1 MDDLAERL
9 DLIIAVVEGARA
21 MPLTTSCVLNR
32 AEMLEALED
41 LRARLPERLADA
53 DRVLADS
60 EAIIDDA
67 HRRAAA
73 IVADGR
79 REGVRLASGSAVVAQ
94 AETDAAAIMAAARQA
109 SDDMRSQIDSYVDGK
124 LAGFEEVLD
133 RTLASVARGRERLAS
148 RGAVAG
154 AAGAHGGA
162 GGPAGPHQFGGVGP
176 AAAAPMGARS
186 AVVGAGGADLHP
198 AVSGAGP
205 AGPDTGVPGGGGP
218 HGDPVHGGGWYGGA
232 MYGDR
237 TSGGGLRGDGMH
249 GGAGMDPAG
258 GNAAGGGVTGD
269 DAAGGAGPL
278 NAAAAPGQRA
288 DPDRPED
295 GERWTGVPA
304 ARGGM
309 TGHVRL
315 TSGVGAPIG

>member
-79 REGVRLASGSAVVAQ
+79 REGARLASGSAVVAQ
-94 AETDAAAIMAAARQA
+94 AEADAAAIMAAARQA

-162 GGPAGPHQFGGVGP
+162 GGPAGPHQFGGAGP
-176 AAAAPMGARS
+176 AAAAPVGSWS
-186 AVVGAGGADLHP
+186 AAVGAGGTDLHP
-198 AVSGAGP
+198 AVSGGGQAGP
-205 AGPDTGVPGGGGP
+205 EAAFSSAGGP
-218 HGDPVHGGGWYGGA
+218 HAGGPH
-232 MYGDR
+232 
-237 TSGGGLRGDGMH
+237 TDGMH
-249 GGAGMDPAG
+249 GGGMHGGGIDPAG
-258 GNAAGGGVTGD
+258 A
-269 DAAGGAGPL
+269 DAAGVGASPAGLGGPL
-278 NAAAAPGQRA
+278 NAAAAPGQRM

-295 GERWTGVPA
+295 GERWAGVPA

-315 TSGVGAPIG
+315 TSGAGAPIG

>member
-79 REGVRLASGSAVVAQ
+79 REGARLASGSAVVAQ
-94 AETDAAAIMAAARQA
+94 AEADAAAIMAAARQA

-176 AAAAPMGARS
+176 AAAAPVGSWS
-186 AVVGAGGADLHP
+186 AAVGAGGTDLHP
-198 AVSGAGP
+198 AVSGSGQAGP
-205 AGPDTGVPGGGGP
+205 EAAFSGAGAPHAGGP
-218 HGDPVHGGGWYGGA
+218 HVDGMH
-232 MYGDR
+232 
-237 TSGGGLRGDGMH
+237 DGMH
-249 GGAGMDPAG
+249 GGGMHGGGIDPAG
-258 GNAAGGGVTGD
+258 VNAAGVGP
-269 DAAGGAGPL
+269 AGLGGPL
-278 NAAAAPGQRA
+278 NNAAAPGQRM
-288 DPDRPED
+288 DPDRSED
-295 GERWTGVPA
+295 GERWAGVPA

-315 TSGVGAPIG
+315 TSGAGAPIG